1 MIGPRLLIASDPPLS
16 LLSLGDALPG
26 LHHDRIAGIGN
37 INRPGDGGETG
48 NVRVDLDNY
57 DGAVSD
63 LLAVPPL
70 GARATLYGPDGEMW
84 FDGTLAS
91 VNLSETA
98 ALQLEA

>member
-1 MIGPRLLIASDPPLS
+1 MTGPRLLIASDPPLS
-16 LLSLGDALPG
+16 LLSLGDERPG
-26 LHHDRIAGIGN
+26 LHYDRISGVGN
-37 INRPGDGGETG
+37 INRPGDGGEIG

-63 LLAVPPL
+63 LLAIPPL
-70 GARATLYGPDGEMW
+70 GARATLYGPDDDMW